1 VNDQRGVH
9 RAPFC
14 DIGAFAAG
22 EQSSGSAGTELTGS
36 FEATGIGCPSDSAV
50 SIDWGDGSAP
60 GDGTVDCQT
69 IGDITHATVTGTHT
83 YAAGGYYHVL
93 ATLTQV
99 SNPTIELAGGA
110 LMAAAA
116 AVIMVNTTSDLAATS
131 GECACVPDVPC
142 SLRQAI
148 DLANRDAIG
157 DTVMLPAGAFQLT
170 LGSSLPV
177 SASMT
182 ISGAGAAVTGGSL
195 TMTDVTFSQNGA
207 AVGGALRIRSG
218 TVAGTGVTFAGNFGE
233 FGGGSVYIDG
243 GSLTL
248 TNSTFDGSAGLD
260 GYGIGIQNAGGSV
273 SLLNDTISGSQG
285 YALETDQG
293 ASTTV
298 ENTIIAAGGRG
309 DCVPANRQDSVTDAT
324 TAAAVTV
331 DAGNNIDQNGDCGL
345 SGPGDQTGDPVLATL
360 ADNGGPTKTDALLV
374 GSPAIDAGNGD
385 GCPPTDQRGMSRDS
399 GCDVGAYA
407 AQFLGDPSATT
418 NEAQVNGSDDA
429 TLNATIDTAGE
440 GGAYAFEWGTTL
452 DLGNETPLVGA
463 GIASGQTVQADL
475 PDLLPAHT
483 YYFSAVAENASGR
496 SQGEVLSFTTSAAA
510 PTVSDAAASDVFD
523 TTATAGGSVDPSG
536 DVTSYWVEY
545 GQTADLGSQ
554 TAATPIGSTP
564 GGQSVE
570 QALNGLDPGTLYYA
584 RIVASTRI
592 VASNPEGTTDG
603 TMTTF
608 TTGPQFEATSGV
620 VRADGG
626 VWAADGC
633 AFCGFGHVGAGG
645 DGDAFGAVAGDGLSR
660 AGGGDESGWHVGE
673 LGCDV
678 YDDGDGAAA
687 AGARAELGC
696 GAVLGERAGERA
708 AVGGGPAD
716 PVRLDHRCDQRH
728 GDVDQHRPDR
738 AAAGGVVYRCGFPG
752 GAGG

>member
-1 VNDQRGVH
+1 VH

-36 FEATGIGCPSDSAV
+36 FEATGIGCPSDSTV
-50 SIDWGDGSAP
+50 SIDWGDGSEP
-60 GDGTVDCQT
+60 SGDTVSCQT

-83 YAAGGYYHVL
+83 YTAGGYYHVL

-110 LMAAAA
+110 LIAAPP
-116 AVIMVNTTSDLAATS
+116 VIMVNTTSDLAPTA
-131 GECACVPDVPC
+131 GECSGLPEVPC

-148 DLANRDAIG
+148 DLANHDGTG
-157 DTVMLPAGAFQLT
+157 DTVMLPAGAYQLT

-182 ISGAGAAVTGGSL
+182 ISGAGAAVTSIYGGSNVDGRGNVNRIMKITAGAVSIDNLTLTGGVDDNDEMTGSAIQTVSLNGGGAIFNDGGALALEDVVLTDNASNNPIGGAIANTGGSL

-218 TVAGTGVTFAGNFGE
+218 TVVGTGVTFAGNFGE

-248 TNSTFDGSAGLD
+248 TNSTIDGSAGLD

-285 YALETDQG
+285 YALETNRG

-309 DCVPANRQDSVTDAT
+309 GCVPANRQDSVTDAT

-385 GCPPTDQRGMSRDS
+385 GCPPTDQRGVSRDS

-523 TTATAGGSVDPSG
+523 TTATVGGSVDPSG

-564 GGQSVE
+564 GG
-570 QALNGLDPGTLYYA
+570 
-584 RIVASTRI
+584 
-592 VASNPEGTTDG
+592 
-603 TMTTF
+603 
-608 TTGPQFEATSGV
+608 
-620 VRADGG
+620 
-626 VWAADGC
+626 
-633 AFCGFGHVGAGG
+633 
-645 DGDAFGAVAGDGLSR
+645 
-660 AGGGDESGWHVGE
+660 
-673 LGCDV
+673 
-678 YDDGDGAAA
+678 
-687 AGARAELGC
+687 
-696 GAVLGERAGERA
+696 
-708 AVGGGPAD
+708 
-716 PVRLDHRCDQRH
+716 
-728 GDVDQHRPDR
+728 
-738 AAAGGVVYRCGFPG
+738 
-752 GAGG
+752 